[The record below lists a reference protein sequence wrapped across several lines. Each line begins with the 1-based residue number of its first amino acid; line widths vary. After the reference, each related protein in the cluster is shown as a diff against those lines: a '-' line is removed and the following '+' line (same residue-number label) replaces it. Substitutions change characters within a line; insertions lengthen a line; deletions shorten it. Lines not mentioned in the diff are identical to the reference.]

1 MPICYPTSPPDD
13 ARDHGAERS
22 VWEAV
27 RAALP
32 EDALLFSGLRLQLDQ
47 HEREID
53 LVAVVPGL
61 GLVVI
66 ETKGGH
72 VRLIDGVW
80 IQGAGSGHPIDPV
93 YQATRAKHDLV
104 NYLRPFAA
112 GMQGVRTVHMVA
124 FPHATIPSNVESPGL
139 PRALVLDSVNV
150 AGGPQALSDLLTRAL
165 TRHGLGTAGPDAK
178 LVDLLADVLAPT
190 WPSQVEALSVAE
202 EHEQRLERMTQ
213 AQESVLSF
221 ARHVRRIHVVGGA
234 GSGKTWLALAQAR
247 RLGKA
252 GNRVALLCYSRGLGR
267 YMTTVTD
274 SWPARERPAWV
285 GLFHDL
291 PVAWGAEPGHD
302 DVPQDWE
309 VRLPGD
315 LARLAAQRSAS
326 DLFDAIVVDEAQ
338 DFSDLWWPAL
348 VTCLRDPATGWLSVF
363 SDDAQ
368 RVFPRDGHAPID
380 LVPFS
385 LDENLRSTREIA
397 QVFGSYSPA
406 ILKPRGMHGAPVRL
420 VEAATVDGI
429 GSSDRDARTIAS
441 QDVLDAADSAVE
453 ALIDEGWEPGHIALL
468 ATGSRHGEQINQ
480 VELLG
485 YDGYWD
491 SHFREEDVF
500 YGHVLGFK
508 GLERRVVVL
517 AVNGIRDTERAQRML
532 YTGMSR
538 ARTLLVVVGPRA
550 YLERVGGE
558 GVRKR
563 LREAEQWTL
572 TPDES

>member
-221 ARHVRRIHVVGGA
+221 ARHVPRIHVVGGA
-234 GSGKTWLALAQAR
+234 GSGKTWL
-247 RLGKA
+247 G
-252 GNRVALLCYSRGLGR
+252 
-267 YMTTVTD
+267 
-274 SWPARERPAWV
+274 ER
-285 GLFHDL
+285 
-291 PVAWGAEPGHD
+291 
-302 DVPQDWE
+302 
-309 VRLPGD
+309 
-315 LARLAAQRSAS
+315 
-326 DLFDAIVVDEAQ
+326 
-338 DFSDLWWPAL
+338 
-348 VTCLRDPATGWLSVF
+348 
-363 SDDAQ
+363 
-368 RVFPRDGHAPID
+368 
-380 LVPFS
+380 
-385 LDENLRSTREIA
+385 
-397 QVFGSYSPA
+397 
-406 ILKPRGMHGAPVRL
+406 
-420 VEAATVDGI
+420 
-429 GSSDRDARTIAS
+429 
-441 QDVLDAADSAVE
+441 
-453 ALIDEGWEPGHIALL
+453 
-468 ATGSRHGEQINQ
+468 
-480 VELLG
+480 
-485 YDGYWD
+485 
-491 SHFREEDVF
+491 
-500 YGHVLGFK
+500 
-508 GLERRVVVL
+508 
-517 AVNGIRDTERAQRML
+517 
-532 YTGMSR
+532 
-538 ARTLLVVVGPRA
+538 
-550 YLERVGGE
+550 
-558 GVRKR
+558 
-563 LREAEQWTL
+563 
-572 TPDES
+572 